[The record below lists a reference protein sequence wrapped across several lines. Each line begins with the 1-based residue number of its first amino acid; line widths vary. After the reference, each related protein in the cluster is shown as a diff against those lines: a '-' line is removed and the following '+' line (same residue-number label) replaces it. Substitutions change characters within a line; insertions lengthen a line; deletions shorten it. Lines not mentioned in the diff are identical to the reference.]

1 MRFEWVEP
9 QGVRVVSVN
18 EAERRFLPLEMHGVA
33 NDETLWTWLTR
44 RIVPKHRHYIQMMLG
59 NLGIMQK
66 DTRAIIEMCRG
77 LNLPVD
83 RLHAIEGFLQK
94 RVSEILEFGRQSDDL
109 LKIEA
114 VPDSVNHVADG
125 SLALQIKSNLRAD
138 PFMTYVEL
146 AELLQV
152 SESSIA
158 RKMKDLQA
166 SGEIRR
172 FGADKNGHWEVVE
185 R

>member
-9 QGVRVVSVN
+9 HGVRVVSVN

-66 DTRAIIEMCRG
+66 DTRAIIEMCKG

-83 RLHAIEGFLQK
+83 RLHAIEDFLQK
-94 RVSEILEFGRQSDDL
+94 RVSEILEFGEESDDL
-109 LKIEA
+109 LKIVA
-114 VPDSVNHVADG
+114 VSDSVNHVSEG
-125 SLALQIKSNLRAD
+125 SLALQIKSNLQAD
-138 PFMTYVEL
+138 PFMTYLEL

-166 SGEIRR
+166 LGEIRR
-172 FGADKNGHWEVVE
+172 VGADKNGHWEVCK
-185 R
+185 